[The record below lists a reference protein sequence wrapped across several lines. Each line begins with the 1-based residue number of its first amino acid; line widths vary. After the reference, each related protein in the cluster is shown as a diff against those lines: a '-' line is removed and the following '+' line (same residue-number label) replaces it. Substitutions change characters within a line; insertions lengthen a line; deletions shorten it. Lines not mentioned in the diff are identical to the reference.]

1 MIDDYIIMMSYF
13 DFSDMNVSVVV
24 NVVITSI
31 TETSRTVYFI
41 IYIPLTFY
49 ILIVVDY
56 VEINILKIW

>member
-31 TETSRTVYFI
+31 TEPSRTVYFI